1 MSDDVSLAEY
11 RGAMIDVDEAY
22 KVLFANIK
30 PLGTEQV
37 PLEAALY
44 RTLAAPVRCD
54 VDFPPFD
61 KSAMDGYAIRAADVA
76 SAPVTLK
83 VVGQIAA
90 GSISEK
96 ALTSGGA
103 MQINTGAPM
112 PPGADAV
119 VRVELT
125 KLTGSGEAVLIRESV
140 PPGKFI
146 TPRAT
151 YTSAGQTVLEAGTRM
166 TPLAIGS
173 AATAG
178 ATRVTVYRRPKAAIL
193 ATGDELVEIDRR
205 PVGAQIRDSNRH
217 LLAALITSAHAEPVA
232 LTTARDDR
240 ESLREQIL
248 AGYRS
253 DVLCITGGVSMG
265 AFDFVPEVLEACGAR
280 FHIRK
285 MAIKPG
291 RPTIF
296 ATSPTGTL
304 IFGLPGNPASAFVG
318 FELLVRPA
326 LGALEGRPG
335 AVPRGVRATLR
346 GSVQSTTNRRAYVPA
361 RAFVGDDGER
371 VVETLSWHGSGD
383 SFGMA
388 AANALIVQPP
398 EMDAATSGADVSI
411 LLLDRT

>member
-1 MSDDVSLAEY
+1 MVEFL
-11 RGAMIDVDEAY
+11 GAMIDVDEAY
-22 KVLFANIK
+22 EILFANVT
-30 PLGTEQV
+30 PVGTEQV
-37 PLEAALY
+37 ALEAALY
-44 RTLAAPVRCD
+44 RTLATPVRCD

-61 KSAMDGYAIRAADVA
+61 KSAMDGYAVRAADVA
-76 SAPVTLK
+76 AAPVTLK

-90 GSISEK
+90 GASSEK
-96 ALTSGGA
+96 ALAAGEA
-103 MQINTGAPM
+103 MQINTGAPL

-119 VRVELT
+119 ARVEIT
-125 KLTGSGEAVLIRESV
+125 ELTGTGEAVLIRESV
-140 PPGKFI
+140 PPGKFV

-151 YTSAGQTVLEAGTRM
+151 YTSAGQTVLEAGTRL
-166 TPLAIGS
+166 TPLAIGA

-178 ATRVTVYRRPKAAIL
+178 AARVTVYRRPKVAIL

-217 LLAALITSAHAEPVA
+217 LLAALITSAHAEA
-232 LTTARDDR
+232 AAITTARDDR
-240 ESLREQIL
+240 ESLRDQIL
-248 AGYRS
+248 TGLGS

-296 ATSPTGTL
+296 ATAPTGTL

-326 LGALEGRPG
+326 LAALEGRRG
-335 AVPRGVRATLR
+335 AVPPSVRATLR
-346 GSVQSTTNRRAYVPA
+346 GSVQPTTNRRTFVPA
-361 RAFVGDDGER
+361 RALVGDDGEWA
-371 VVETLSWHGSGD
+371 VETLSWHGSGD
-383 SFGMA
+383 SLGMA

-398 EMDAATSGADVSI
+398 KTDAATNGAAVSI
-411 LLLDRT
+411 HLLDRT

>member
-1 MSDDVSLAEY
+1 
-11 RGAMIDVDEAY
+11 MIDVDEAY
-22 KVLFANIK
+22 KVLFVNIK
-30 PLGTEQV
+30 PVGTEQV
-37 PLEAALY
+37 ALEAALY
-44 RTLAAPVRCD
+44 RTLAVPVRCD

-61 KSAMDGYAIRAADVA
+61 KSAMDGYAVRAADVA
-76 SAPVTLK
+76 SAPATLK

-96 ALTSGGA
+96 ALAAGEA

-125 KLTGSGEAVLIRESV
+125 ELTGSGEAVLIRESV

-178 ATRVTVYRRPKAAIL
+178 AARVTVYRRPKVAIL

-248 AGYRS
+248 AGFGS

-265 AFDFVPEVLEACGAR
+265 AFDYVPEVLEACGAR

-304 IFGLPGNPASAFVG
+304 IFGLPGNPASAFVS

-335 AVPRGVRATLR
+335 TVPPSVRATLR
-346 GSVQSTTNRRAYVPA
+346 GSVQSTTDRRAYVPA
-361 RAFVGDDGER
+361 RALVGDDGEW

-398 EMDAATSGADVSI
+398 EMDAASSGADVSI

>member
-1 MSDDVSLAEY
+1 MSLVEY

-22 KVLFANIK
+22 KVLFANVK
-30 PLGTEQV
+30 PVGTEQV
-37 PLEAALY
+37 ALEAALY
-44 RTLAAPVRCD
+44 RTLATPVRCD
-54 VDFPPFD
+54 VDSPQFD
-61 KSAMDGYAIRAADVA
+61 KSAMDGYAVRAADVA
-76 SAPVTLK
+76 AAPATLK

-90 GSISEK
+90 GATSEK
-96 ALTSGGA
+96 ALAAGEA

-125 KLTGSGEAVLIRESV
+125 ELTKAGEAVLIRESV
-140 PPGKFI
+140 QPGKFI

-178 ATRVTVYRRPKAAIL
+178 AARVTVYRRPKVAIL

-205 PVGAQIRDSNRH
+205 PVGAQIRNSNQH

-248 AGYRS
+248 AGFAS
-253 DVLCITGGVSMG
+253 DVLCITGGISMG

-296 ATSPTGTL
+296 ATAPTGTL

-335 AVPRGVRATLR
+335 TVPPSVRATLR
-346 GSVQSTTNRRAYVPA
+346 GSVQSTTNRCAYVPA
-361 RAFVGDDGER
+361 RASVGDDGEW

-398 EMDAATSGADVSI
+398 ETDAATSGADVSI

>member
-1 MSDDVSLAEY
+1 
-11 RGAMIDVDEAY
+11 MIDVDEAY
-22 KVLFANIK
+22 KVLFANVT
-30 PLGTEQV
+30 PGRTEQV
-37 PLEAALY
+37 RLEAALY
-44 RTLAAPVRCD
+44 RTLAAAVRCD

-61 KSAMDGYAIRAADVA
+61 KSAMDGYAVRAADVA
-76 SAPVTLK
+76 VAPAKLK

-90 GSISEK
+90 GATSEK
-96 ALTSGGA
+96 ALAAGEA
-103 MQINTGAPM
+103 MQINTGAPL
-112 PPGADAV
+112 PPGADTVA
-119 VRVELT
+119 RVEIT
-125 KLTGSGEAVLIRESV
+125 ELTGTGEAVLIRESV
-140 PPGKFI
+140 PPGKFV

-151 YTSAGQTVLEAGTRM
+151 YTSAGQTVLEAGTRL
-166 TPLAIGS
+166 TALAIGA

-178 ATRVTVYRRPKAAIL
+178 AARVTVYRRPKVAIL
-193 ATGDELVEIDRR
+193 VTGDELVEIDRR

-232 LTTARDDR
+232 LATARDDR

-248 AGYRS
+248 SGLGS

-265 AFDFVPEVLEACGAR
+265 AFDFVPEALEACGAR

-296 ATSPTGTL
+296 ATTPAGTL

-326 LGALEGRPG
+326 LAALEGRPG
-335 AVPRGVRATLR
+335 AVPPCVRATLR
-346 GSVQSTTNRRAYVPA
+346 GSVQSTTDRRAFVPA
-361 RAFVGDDGER
+361 RAFVGDHGEW

-398 EMDAATSGADVSI
+398 KTDAVTSGADVSI
-411 LLLDRT
+411 LLLDRA